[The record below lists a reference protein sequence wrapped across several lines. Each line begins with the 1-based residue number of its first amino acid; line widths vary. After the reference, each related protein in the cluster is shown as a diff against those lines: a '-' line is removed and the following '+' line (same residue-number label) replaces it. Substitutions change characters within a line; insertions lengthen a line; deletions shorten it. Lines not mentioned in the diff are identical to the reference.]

1 MELIHLYLISNHKE
15 VNMTGIAKQKVIK
28 PSTLRAYRR
37 IEAHYKRVKSH
48 MCDSCYA
55 RGDSLIIQGN
65 VAAHLND
72 ICASVKP
79 LSLDFV
85 NELEDY
91 EFIACIHIRED
102 IYELKLCLLY
112 TSPSPR
118 D

>member
-1 MELIHLYLISNHKE
+1 
-15 VNMTGIAKQKVIK
+15 MTGIAKQKAVK
-28 PSTLRAYRR
+28 PSTLRAYRS
-37 IEAHYKRVKSH
+37 IEAHHERVKTH
-48 MCDSCYA
+48 ECNSCYT

-91 EFIACIHIRED
+91 EFIACINIRED
-102 IYELKLCLLY
+102 IYEMKLLH
-112 TSPSPR
+112 SKKEAVA
-118 D
+118 